1 MSNLMDSIQFQTVAP
16 NAQNDPVY
24 DLVNRA
30 KQNPREFEDYVKRT
44 NPQAYQR
51 ALAIRGSTNPQAVI
65 MQMTQSAGL
74 NPNILRM
81 LGL

>member
-1 MSNLMDSIQFQTVAP
+1 MSNLMDSIQFQMVAP
-16 NAQNDPVY
+16 SAQNDPVY

>member
-1 MSNLMDSIQFQTVAP
+1 MSNLMDSIQFQTAP
-16 NAQNDPVY
+16 LNAQNNSIY

-30 KQNPREFEDYVKRT
+30 KQNPQEFEDYVKRT

>member
-1 MSNLMDSIQFQTVAP
+1 MSNLMDSIQFQTVAQNTP
-16 NAQNDPVY
+16 NDSVY
-24 DLVNRA
+24 DLLNRA
-30 KQNPREFEDYVKRT
+30 KQNPREFEDYVRRT

-51 ALAIRGSTNPQAVI
+51 ALQIRGSTNPQAVI

-74 NPNILRM
+74 NPNVLRM